1 MLLFQHNRICVLAV
15 WTTVAAAQ
23 TPKFDVASVK
33 AIPPPVGSYRADFG
47 TASHG
52 QLTLMNVT
60 FSECVRYAFSINNDY
75 QIAGP
80 NWIKSRQYLFDI
92 IGRSPAE
99 TQGSELRAM
108 LQALLAER
116 FHLEAHR
123 EPREIQHLELSIA
136 KKGSKLKEA
145 DSETGTA
152 ANSGVMGRI
161 ISTGLPMSELA
172 ALLSRFLR
180 LPVLDAT
187 GLPGAYDVRLIWT
200 PDQVAPTLEPSEYP
214 ELFTAIRDQLGLALQ
229 SRKSPVD
236 VIVVDRAEKIP
247 IEN

>member
-1 MLLFQHNRICVLAV
+1 MLLFQHNKICVLAV
-15 WTTVAAAQ
+15 WTAVAAAQ

-33 AIPPPVGSYRADFG
+33 AIPPPVGSYKADFG

-60 FSECVRYAFSINNDY
+60 FSECVRYAFGINNDY

-80 NWIKSRQYLFDI
+80 DWIKSRQYLFGI
-92 IGRSPAE
+92 IGKAPAD
-99 TQGSELRAM
+99 TQGSELRTM

-123 EPREIQHLELSIA
+123 EPRATQHLELIIA

-145 DSETGTA
+145 ASQTGTA

-161 ISTGLPMSELA
+161 VSTGLPMSELA

-180 LPVLDAT
+180 VPVLDAT

-200 PDQVAPTLEPSEYP
+200 PDQVAPALEPPEYP
-214 ELFTAIRDQLGLALQ
+214 ELFTAIQEQLGLALQ
-229 SRKSPVD
+229 SRKSPID
-236 VIVVDRAEKIP
+236 VIVVDQADKTP